1 MDLRRPEQGL
11 YLMLAYAIP
20 TVEGIMIITP
30 RERVLTA
37 LAHKQ
42 PDVTPWQIDL
52 TIDAQAQ
59 TAAYLGDPDFVSK
72 IGNHLAGCE
81 DGYFSEVSPG
91 FWQDQFGIVWNRTI
105 DKDIGNV
112 ETYLLPEP
120 ILAHYRFPVPNLARN
135 AETYRRIIAGNVDK
149 FRFAGVGFSMFERAW
164 TLRGM
169 ENLLSD
175 MILNPQFVDELLDTI
190 LEYNL
195 KVIDHLLQFDF
206 DCVRF
211 GDDWGEQR
219 GVIMGPKLWR
229 RFIKPRVAAMYTR
242 AKQAGK
248 FVMQHSCGAIQ
259 ELFPDLIDMGLDIFN
274 TFQPEVMDVA
284 FCKREY
290 GRHLTFYGGISTQQ
304 VLPRVGPSELKRVI
318 LDMIALV
325 GKDGGYIVAPTH
337 GIPRDVSPENIVA
350 FIETVRSQQ
359 IV

>member
-1 MDLRRPEQGL
+1 MN
-11 YLMLAYAIP
+11 
-20 TVEGIMIITP
+20 ITP

-37 LAHKQ
+37 LKHQQ

-52 TIDAQAQ
+52 TIDAQTQ
-59 TAAYLGDPDFVSK
+59 TAAYLEDPNFVAK

-81 DGYFSEVSPG
+81 DGYFIEIEPG
-91 FWQDQFGIVWNRTI
+91 FWRDQFGIVWNRTI

-112 ETYLLPEP
+112 QSYLLPEP
-120 ILAHYRFPVPNLARN
+120 TLTRYHFPEPDLERN
-135 AETYRRIIAGNVDK
+135 AAVYRQLIASNRDK

-175 MILNPQFVDELLDTI
+175 MILNPQFVDALLDTI

-211 GDDWGEQR
+211 GDDWGQQI

-229 RFIKPRVAAMYTR
+229 RFIKPRVAAMYAR

-248 FVMQHSCGAIQ
+248 YVMQHSCGAVQ

-284 FCKREY
+284 YCKREY

-304 VLPRVGPSELKRVI
+304 VLPRVGPVELRRI
-318 LDMIALV
+318 INEMIALI

-337 GIPRDVSPENIVA
+337 GIPRDVPPENIVA
-350 FIETVRSQQ
+350 FIETVRTQQ
-359 IV
+359 PV

>member
-1 MDLRRPEQGL
+1 M
-11 YLMLAYAIP
+11 A
-20 TVEGIMIITP
+20 ITP

-37 LAHKQ
+37 LKHNQ

-52 TIDAQAQ
+52 TIDARAQ
-59 TAAYLGDPDFVSK
+59 TAAYLNDPDFVEK

-81 DGYFSEVSPG
+81 DGYFTEVKPG
-91 FWQDQFGIVWNRTI
+91 FWKDQFGIVWNRTI

-112 ETYLLPEP
+112 QEYLIPEP
-120 ILAHYRFPVPNLARN
+120 SLANYRFPEPNLEHNAAVYREIIARN
-135 AETYRRIIAGNVDK
+135 QDK

-164 TLRGM
+164 TLHGM

-175 MILNPQFVDELLDTI
+175 MILNPQFVDDLLDKI

-195 KVIDHLLQFDF
+195 KVIDHLLQYDF

-211 GDDWGEQR
+211 GDDWGQQI

-229 RFIKPRVAAMYTR
+229 RFIKPRVAAMYAR
-242 AKQAGK
+242 AKQGGK
-248 FVMQHSCGAIQ
+248 YVMQHSCGAIQ
-259 ELFPDLIDMGLDIFN
+259 ELFPDLIEMGLDIFN

-290 GRHLTFYGGISTQQ
+290 GAHLTFYGGISTQQ
-304 VLPRVGPSELKRVI
+304 VLPRVSPDELRRVI
-318 LDMIALV
+318 NGMIALV

-337 GIPRDVSPENIVA
+337 GIPRDVRPENIVT
-350 FIETVRSQQ
+350 FIETVRSQHPG
-359 IV
+359 

>member
-1 MDLRRPEQGL
+1 MS
-11 YLMLAYAIP
+11 
-20 TVEGIMIITP
+20 ITP

-37 LAHKQ
+37 LAHRQ

-52 TIDAQAQ
+52 TSEARAK
-59 TAAYLGDPDFVSK
+59 TAAYLGDPDFEAK
-72 IGNHLAGCE
+72 IGNHLAICE
-81 DGYFSEVSPG
+81 EGYFVEVRPN
-91 FWQDQFGIVWNRTI
+91 FWQDHFGIVWNRTI

-120 ILAHYRFPVPNLARN
+120 DLSLYRFPQPDLERN
-135 AETYRRIIAGNVDK
+135 AKIYSQMIAAHPNE
-149 FRFAGVGFSMFERAW
+149 FRVAGIGFSMFERAW

-169 ENLLSD
+169 ENLLAD
-175 MILNPQFVDELLDTI
+175 MILHPKFVDDLLDKI

-195 KVIDHLLQFDF
+195 QVIDHLLQFDV

-211 GDDWGEQR
+211 GDDWGQQT
-219 GVIMGPKLWR
+219 GLIMGPRLWR
-229 RFIKPRVAAMYTR
+229 RFIKPRVQAMYER
-242 AKQAGK
+242 CKAAGK

-284 FCKREY
+284 HIKREY

-304 VLPRVGPSELKRVI
+304 VLPRVRPEELKRI
-318 LDMIALV
+318 IRQMIATI

-337 GIPRDVSPENIVA
+337 AIPRDVPPENIVA
-350 FIETVRSQQ
+350 FIEAVQNQ
-359 IV
+359 

>member
-1 MDLRRPEQGL
+1 MP
-11 YLMLAYAIP
+11 
-20 TVEGIMIITP
+20 ITP

-52 TIDAQAQ
+52 TIDAHHNLATYLQ
-59 TAAYLGDPDFVSK
+59 TPDLSAK
-72 IGNHLAGCE
+72 LGNHLVGCE
-81 DGYFSEVSPG
+81 DGYFTEVRPD

-112 ETYLLPEP
+112 EEYLLKEP
-120 ILAHYRFPVPNLARN
+120 DISTYRFPQPDLARN
-135 AETYRRIIAGNVDK
+135 AQVYARLIAQHPNE
-149 FRFAGVGFSMFERAW
+149 FRMGGVGFSMFERAW

-169 ENLLSD
+169 ENLLAD
-175 MILNPQFVDELLDTI
+175 MILHPQFVDDLLDKI

-195 KVIDHLLQFDF
+195 LVIEHLLPYDV

-211 GDDWGEQR
+211 GDDWGQQT
-219 GVIMGPKLWR
+219 GLIMGPRLWR
-229 RFIKPRVAAMYTR
+229 RFIKPRVQAMYARVKT
-242 AKQAGK
+242 AGK

-304 VLPRVGPSELKRVI
+304 VLPRVGPEEVKRVVQQ
-318 LDMIALV
+318 MIATI
-325 GKDGGYIVAPTH
+325 GQDGGYIVAPTH
-337 GIPRDVSPENIVA
+337 AIPRDVPPENIAA
-350 FIETVRSQQ
+350 FMDVVREQ
-359 IV
+359 